1 MTISGEERSHSTF
14 SNPVLLYSRG
24 SSRLILLDVGNWQ
37 EILWRIET
45 SLSSPDSA
53 IMVADGRGGCR
64 REFSACATVDLLC
77 HVDNA
82 GAGICLEKCSEW
94 VRRPEWPAGH
104 LHGSYVCLGNM
115 AENGNNRLC
124 RGVNVQER
132 YACRWG
138 LDWWCCCCGT

>member
-1 MTISGEERSHSTF
+1 METLDPNLESRIHFVTISGEERSHSTF

-82 GAGICLEKCSEW
+82 GARVSVWRSAVSG
-94 VRRPEWPAGH
+94 
-104 LHGSYVCLGNM
+104 
-115 AENGNNRLC
+115 
-124 RGVNVQER
+124 
-132 YACRWG
+132 
-138 LDWWCCCCGT
+138 